1 MLTEYKLKSYADK
14 YGTVENGGKTFYI
27 TQNPYI
33 SDDGTYYEAHAIDA
47 DEYDYLIQ
55 WDTTEDWKS
64 REIADQW
71 DESEACDW
79 NVFRVIDLTSNEYLE
94 KMYEE
99 SRFNNSTPF
108 DEMSIEDQAWDTL
121 ERCNMG
127 WENSI
132 LEWDNMT
139 REQIIDL
146 LQEFSDHA
154 LQELEPLD
162 FIPQR
167 ADALLYLLDQTKQEL
182 AEDEQE

>member
-1 MLTEYKLKSYADK
+1 MLTENRLKSYADK

-79 NVFRVIDLTSNEYLE
+79 NVFRVIDLTS
-94 KMYEE
+94 
-99 SRFNNSTPF
+99 
-108 DEMSIEDQAWDTL
+108 
-121 ERCNMG
+121 
-127 WENSI
+127 
-132 LEWDNMT
+132 
-139 REQIIDL
+139 
-146 LQEFSDHA
+146 
-154 LQELEPLD
+154 
-162 FIPQR
+162 
-167 ADALLYLLDQTKQEL
+167 
-182 AEDEQE
+182 AEDEQDEGVE